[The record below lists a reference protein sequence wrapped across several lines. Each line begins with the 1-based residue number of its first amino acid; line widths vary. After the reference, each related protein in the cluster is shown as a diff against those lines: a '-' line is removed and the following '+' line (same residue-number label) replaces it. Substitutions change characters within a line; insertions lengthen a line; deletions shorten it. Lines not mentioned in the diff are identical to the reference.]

1 MDTKWLGGGSKLD
14 ILDVKTSQRS
24 KKLNN
29 KNMNEFKNE
38 KGRIDVLSSQY
49 MAGKLKVRNLAEIS
63 ADYIIRREIAEL
75 LTRQPFAVKRQVARG
90 LMADVHEVVY
100 KNMNDRKK
108 RRK

>member
-49 MAGKLKVRNLAEIS
+49 MAGKLDINIDGLFHLDLIKV
-63 ADYIIRREIAEL
+63 EIAEL
-75 LTRQPFAVKRQVARG
+75 LTRQPFAVKRQVARS
-90 LMADVHEVVY
+90 LRADVHEVVY